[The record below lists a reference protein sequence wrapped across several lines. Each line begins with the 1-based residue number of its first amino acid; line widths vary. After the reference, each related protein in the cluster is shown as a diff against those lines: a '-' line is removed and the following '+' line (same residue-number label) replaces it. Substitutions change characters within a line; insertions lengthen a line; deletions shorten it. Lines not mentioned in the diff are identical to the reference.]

1 MRPLVSPKSWRSF
14 KETFCG
20 NTNDGIKWEVVTCLI
35 RWPWRFDMRYRLCG
49 GKWSHT
55 STAHIYVDRGPQTSH
70 YPMGMGHEEEFN
82 DNITFRFGNGIGLVY
97 RSTSRLPW
105 LWELPSRGKTY
116 WHLRFRITIQELDID
131 NSRTYIQNLMAYFTN
146 EASQSRNSTLENGM

>member
-1 MRPLVSPKSWRSF
+1 M
-14 KETFCG
+14 
-20 NTNDGIKWEVVTCLI
+20 VTCPI

-49 GKWSHT
+49 GQWSHT
-55 STAHIYVDRGPQTSH
+55 STAHINVDRGPQTSH

-116 WHLRFRITIQELDID
+116 WHLRFSITIRELDID
-131 NSRTYIQNLMAYFTN
+131 NSKTWCIIYK
-146 EASQSRNSTLENGM
+146 QSITVGTVHLKMEHKRKQVVLDEVVLAQVTSKERMQGFYT